1 MTCLS
6 NIDRGVN
13 KNMVSPNVC
22 TSTMDT
28 RPLVWFWIILC
39 RTVPSDSIGWNIYS
53 KCILLLSVLKLSKT
67 AHLALQLLKLNRIP
81 ILGQFLTRRA
91 QTYLVGIV
99 QLDQSFRGNYDF
111 IILISFFVCITF
123 IYFFLN

>member
-6 NIDRGVN
+6 NIDLGVN
-13 KNMVSPNVC
+13 KNMVPPNVC

-28 RPLVWFWIILC
+28 RPLIWCWIILC
-39 RTVPSDSIGWNIYS
+39 ITVPSDSIGWNIYS

-67 AHLALQLLKLNRIP
+67 VHLALQLLKLNRIP